1 MNSKPL
7 ALAAIVISCVSLT
20 IQFGW
25 GKAAPGLGD
34 AEPIAAWPKAS
45 FDLPCLNVSKNVVNT
60 FQSSEVEKAN
70 FCTPDGEP
78 IQSVYVND
86 MGSWDFSRP
95 WRDSQVIQHRLA
107 FNRKKPST
115 SKTSFSIF
123 TGGDVYY
130 IVIAADRI

>member
-1 MNSKPL
+1 MNSTPL
-7 ALAAIVISCVSLT
+7 ALVAIVISCISLGV
-20 IQFGW
+20 QFGL
-25 GKAAPGLGD
+25 GKAEPNLGD
-34 AEPIAAWPKAS
+34 AEPVAAWPKAS
-45 FDLPCLNVSKNVVNT
+45 FDLPCLKVSKNAVDT

-78 IQSVYVND
+78 IQSVTVND
-86 MGSWDFSRP
+86 VGSWDFSLP

-123 TGGDVYY
+123 TGSDVYY

>member
-7 ALAAIVISCVSLT
+7 ALAAIVISCVSLAV
-20 IQFGW
+20 QFGW
-25 GKAAPGLGD
+25 GKAASGLKD
-34 AEPIAAWPKAS
+34 AEPIADWPKAS
-45 FDLPCLNVSKNVVNT
+45 FDRPCLNVSKDAVNS

-70 FCTPDGEP
+70 FCTPDGAA
-78 IQSVYVND
+78 IKSVFVND
-86 MGSWDFSRP
+86 MGSWEFSRP

-107 FNRKKPST
+107 FNRKTPST